1 MLFTDLPSSH
11 AQASCSGDGQV
22 RPRHGIVGL
31 AAREI
36 KIVLDFDICVADALD
51 AALSKS
57 LRPSEIQVYLSLG
70 SKFMLGDIGD
80 CLLCFPAMSGAGCIE

>member
-51 AALSKS
+51 VDLERALADKMVKNAAKYPVEAARGRASKYTDLENES
-57 LRPSEIQVYLSLG
+57 VS
-70 SKFMLGDIGD
+70 
-80 CLLCFPAMSGAGCIE
+80 